1 MNDEAILE
9 DFDTGK
15 IHFRDK
21 WQFELKSDLYP
32 FSEHKKDNLIQE
44 FYFFIPNSLQIN
56 DQTYSTAQ
64 FYQDQ
69 TNLIRLKTPR
79 FSLGELIDPLN
90 EESPL
95 VRIRI
100 LLSKPA
106 ENIPR
111 LEQELKILGRVFHSS
126 LRNWTESIKYNR
138 GDEAMI
144 LQGCE
149 ELERFLS
156 QYRTLQ
162 NRAAALSLDKELES
176 HFHYVDEYLSMT
188 VNDYLTLLLQH
199 LRSNSLPEARLPE
212 VILKEKRYRAANYL
226 NRHPE
231 GLKEDELQEY
241 FLYRKGLLNKF
252 VIDPLLLKTS
262 RASAAW
268 RYRNIIGAIPAAIA
282 MFIFLLL
289 YVLQGSWFIINSEP
303 FILFTVLIYVLKDR
317 LKEELRFF
325 SYQQMARWFSDYST
339 KIQDPQDDS
348 VLGYLKEYFTFIDND
363 KIPAEISENRNRYFH
378 KVLESVKRPEQVI
391 YYKKSMSLEQ
401 KPGILE
407 ERFYGYNI
415 IFRLNIH
422 DFLTKAEDPIQNY
435 LTLEESSKNLIKIV
449 LPRVYHLN
457 IIMKSRTF
465 LPDGTLKEEL
475 NKYRLILDKNG
486 IKRVE
491 EVVEIQALND
501 NSHMDV

>member
-9 DFDTGK
+9 DFETGK

-32 FSEHKKDNLIQE
+32 FSQHKKDNLIHE

-56 DQTYSTAQ
+56 DQTYSKGQ

-79 FSLGELIDPLN
+79 FSLSELTDPLN

-95 VRIRI
+95 ARIRRW
-100 LLSKPA
+100 LNNYA
-106 ENIPR
+106 ENVPR

-126 LRNWTESIKYNR
+126 LRNWTEALKYNR

-156 QYRTLQ
+156 QYRTFQ
-162 NRAAALSLDKELES
+162 NRAAAMHLDKELVS
-176 HFHYVDEYLSMT
+176 QFHYVDEYLSMT
-188 VNDYLTLLLQH
+188 VNDYLTLLLGH
-199 LRSNSLPEARLPE
+199 LRAHSLPEARLTD
-212 VILKEKRYRAANYL
+212 VILKEKNYRETNYL
-226 NRHPE
+226 NSHPK
-231 GLKEDELQEY
+231 GLNEEELEEY
-241 FLYRKGLLNKF
+241 VLYRKGLLNKF
-252 VIDPLLLKTS
+252 VINPLLLKTS

-282 MFIFLLL
+282 MLIFLIL
-289 YVLQGSWFIINSEP
+289 YVLQASWFIINSEP

-325 SYQQMARWFSDYST
+325 SYQQMAKWFSDYTT
-339 KIQDPQDDS
+339 KIQDPQDDT
-348 VLGYLKEYFTFIDND
+348 VLGYLKEYFTFIDSD

-391 YYKKSMSLEQ
+391 YYKKTVSLEQ

-415 IFRLNIH
+415 IFRFNIQP
-422 DFLTKAEDPIQNY
+422 FLTKAEDPIQKY
-435 LTLEESSKNLIKIV
+435 LILDGNSRDLNKV
-449 LPRVYHLN
+449 DLPRVYHLN

-465 LPDGTLKEEL
+465 LPDGNSKEEL
-475 NKYRLILDKNG
+475 NKYRLVVDKNG

-491 EVVEIQALND
+491 EVIEFPT
-501 NSHMDV
+501 SS

>member
-1 MNDEAILE
+1 MNDEAVFE

-32 FSEHKKDNLIQE
+32 FSEHKRNNLVQE

-56 DQTYSTAQ
+56 DQTYSSAQ

-79 FSLGELIDPLN
+79 FSLKELLDPLN

-100 LLSKPA
+100 LLNNPSL
-106 ENIPR
+106 NVPR
-111 LEQELKILGRVFHSS
+111 LEQELKILGRVFHTS
-126 LRNWTESIKYNR
+126 LRNWTQALKINR
-138 GDEAMI
+138 GDETIIAR
-144 LQGCE
+144 GSD
-149 ELERFLS
+149 ELERILS

-162 NRAAALSLDKELES
+162 NRTAALSIDKELEA
-176 HFHYVDEYLSMT
+176 HFQYVDEYLSMT
-188 VNDYLTLLLQH
+188 VNDYLTLLLDY
-199 LRSNSLPEARLPE
+199 LRANSLPEGRLRE
-212 VILKEKRYRAANYL
+212 VILKEKRYREVHYQDG
-226 NRHPE
+226 HPE
-231 GLKEDELQEY
+231 GLKEEELEEY
-241 FLYRKGLLNKF
+241 VLYRKGLLNKF

-268 RYRNIIGAIPAAIA
+268 RYRTIIGAIPAAIA

-325 SYQQMARWFSDYST
+325 SYQQMAKWFSDYTT
-339 KIQDPQDDS
+339 KIQDPQDDA
-348 VLGYLKEYFTFIDND
+348 VVGYLKEYFTFIESD
-363 KIPAEISENRNRYFH
+363 KIPADISENRNRFFH

-391 YYKKSMSLEQ
+391 YYKKTVSLEQ

-415 IFRLNIH
+415 IFRLDIH
-422 DFLTKAEDPIQNY
+422 HFLAKAEDPIQNY
-435 LTLEESSKNLIKIV
+435 LMLDENSQNLSKIE

-465 LPDGTLKEEL
+465 LPDGTPKEEL
-475 NKYRLILDKNG
+475 HKYRLVVDKTG

-491 EVVEIQALND
+491 EVTEASKD
-501 NSHMDV
+501 